1 MRSFREFLSFET
13 YTALR
18 LRENPTHYQAL
29 FAEHVVPAFSAFFFE
44 LVEAGRIAPLDT
56 LKREIRFIQNWNLA
70 LSKGKYYEN
79 SLHSLAWSLVHYP
92 MSMSAL
98 RNDKNLEAGY
108 ELFIGQMDQGTIHFF
123 STSCEDAISGDSFQ
137 LDLNDW
143 VPSFFTYG
151 GRSLNDT
158 TRVPATVLEYNP
170 ISTVEVEF
178 TTGNML
184 IADWFRIQKFT
195 EMTRDSDKIS
205 INFSQ
210 GRSEAAL
217 FYASLGFVS
226 VILGNSSPS
235 LWQRGN
241 AFVIGR
247 SADVDEE
254 VTEGLLHGSVT
265 TDLWATTII
274 DRAKLEE
281 MVGVEA
287 VAAYLDEEDVKTF
300 QLTPGTYKLTF
311 SGDYEKFASLYTPT
325 FDITGIDPFF
335 VLEKI

>member
-13 YTALR
+13 YTALH

-44 LVEAGRIAPLDT
+44 LVEAGRIVPLDT
-56 LKREIRFIQNWNLA
+56 LKREIRFVQNWNLA
-70 LSKGKYYEN
+70 LSKGKHYE
-79 SLHSLAWSLVHYP
+79 HSLCELAWTLVHYP

-98 RNDKNLEAGY
+98 RNEENLEAGY
-108 ELFIGQMDQGTIHFF
+108 ELFIGQMDEGTIHFF

-151 GRSLNDT
+151 GRSYKDT
-158 TRVPATVLEYNP
+158 TRIPATVLEYNP

-184 IADWFRIQKFT
+184 IADWFRIKQFT
-195 EMTRDSDKIS
+195 EMTDFNNNS
-205 INFSQ
+205 INFSI
-210 GRSEAAL
+210 GRRDQAL
-217 FYASLGFVS
+217 HYASLGFVG
-226 VILGNSSPS
+226 VVVGNSSPG
-235 LWQRGN
+235 LWQRGD
-241 AFVIGR
+241 AFIVGCNT
-247 SADVDEE
+247 DFDEE
-254 VTEGLLHGSVT
+254 VTEGMIHDYIT

-281 MVGVEA
+281 MVGVET
-287 VAAYLDEEDVKTF
+287 VAAYLAEEDVKTF
-300 QLTPGTYKLTF
+300 QMTPGTYKLTF
-311 SGDYEKFASLYTPT
+311 SGDYAKFSDLYIPT
-325 FDITGIDPFF
+325 FDITGIDPYFI
-335 VLEKI
+335 LEKI